1 MSRFNKTQPAARV
14 NMPLAPNKQS
24 TILTGNSAPGFER
37 DAKGELFTLAVA
49 NFVGQETFYEN
60 AAKRDTRY
68 VQLIHAVAKTDPAW
82 MAGFLGW
89 LRTDGNMRTASI
101 VGALEAAKAM
111 VAAKIPGSRALVS
124 SVLQRADEPGE
135 ALGYWLSIYGRQIP
149 KPVKRGIADA
159 VQRLYTERNALKY
172 DTASHALRFGD
183 VLELCHAAPGM
194 QQRNQG
200 ELFKFLIDRRHDRGV
215 ANPNL
220 PMIQANM
227 ALRFRSTEHPEALLN
242 SAALRLAGMTWE
254 DVLSLAGTKL
264 DKKAVWQ
271 AMIPGMGYMA
281 LLRNLRNFEQAGI
294 KGDDA
299 HAVGAKLRDP
309 SEVASS
315 RQLPMRFLS
324 AHRACTTHMFS
335 QAIEEALEHSLAN
348 IPEFPGR
355 TLILVDTSGSMNEGF
370 SKDGTLKR
378 WDAAAMFGLAMAKR
392 CQDADVYSFSNS
404 TKQFPMS
411 KNMSLLRALETW
423 KSAGYF
429 FGGGTAT
436 GAAIKAH
443 YKSHDRLVILTD
455 EQANAHGGW
464 GSFQPTDILAPVP
477 KDKMVVTF
485 NLAGYQA
492 AHAAGSPTRITVA
505 GLNDKAFSL
514 IHMLEGR
521 AAGKWPWEA

>member
-14 NMPLAPNKQS
+14 NMPLAPAKQS
-24 TILTGNSAPGFER
+24 TIRTGNNAPGFER

-60 AAKRDTRY
+60 AAKRDGRY
-68 VQLIHAVAKTDPAW
+68 VQLIRTVAKSDPAW
-82 MAGFLGW
+82 MTGFLRW
-89 LRTDGNMRTASI
+89 LRGEGNMRTASI
-101 VGALEAAKAM
+101 IGALEAAKAM
-111 VAAKIPGSRALVS
+111 VAAKIPGSRTLVS
-124 SVLQRADEPGE
+124 SVLIRADEPGE
-135 ALGYWLSIYGRQIP
+135 ALGYWLSTHGRQIP

-183 VLELCHAAPGM
+183 VLELCHAAPGL
-194 QQRNQG
+194 QHRHQG

-215 ANPNL
+215 AGDGL
-220 PMIQANM
+220 QMIQAST
-227 ALRFRSTEHPEALLN
+227 ALRASASTRPEVLLN
-242 SAALRLAGMTWE
+242 AAQLRFAGMTWE

-264 DKKAVWQ
+264 DKKDVWR
-271 AMIPGMGYMA
+271 AMIPSMGYMA

-294 KGDDA
+294 RGDDI
-299 HAVGAKLRDP
+299 HIVGAKLRDP

-324 AHRACTTHMFS
+324 AYRACTTS
-335 QAIEEALEHSLAN
+335 QFLQSLEEALEHSLAN

-392 CQDADVYSFSNS
+392 CQDADVYSFSNG

-411 KNMSLLRALETW
+411 KGMSLLRALEAW

-436 GAAIKAH
+436 QFAVRSH
-443 YKSHDRLVILTD
+443 YKGHDRVVILTD
-455 EQANAHGGW
+455 EQANYHGYGDV
-464 GSFQPTDILAPVP
+464 TEAVP
-477 KDKMVVTF
+477 KDKMVVTC